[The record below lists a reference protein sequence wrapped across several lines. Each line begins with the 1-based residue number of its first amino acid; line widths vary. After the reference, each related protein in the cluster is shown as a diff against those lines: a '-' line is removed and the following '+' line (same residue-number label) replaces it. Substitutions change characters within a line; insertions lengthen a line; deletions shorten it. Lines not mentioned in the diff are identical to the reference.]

1 MSDTSVA
8 DQGDDSTQDQRPPD
22 QPSAPWRPPQP
33 QQQPSLLARL
43 FDGQNQGVWNRGR
56 DQPTTVGTVIPN
68 ARQPQPPQPTPGV
81 PQPAPPRPP
90 LHSEWPPKASSTGPF
105 PTWPP
110 PWKPSPV
117 NAYIPAMPNRSADQ
131 WGQPGSF
138 PQEPQPWETF
148 GIFQGVGKSISQWG
162 SGQTQPLAAA
172 LQGHS
177 SAWITGYAK
186 GKAELSKM
194 QYQQAQNRALDLE
207 NQLQDEMR
215 DYGDAFVAFG
225 GNPESESDNPDKL
238 PNAEKLRA
246 DLQAL
251 AVQKNDTQ
259 MQLALEKGLGTA
271 EQLLRYRD
279 AKWKDLH
286 SANRAQINNNII
298 SDAEAPY
305 KIQPQNPDGTPS
317 SAGTAQPQGWHMGPN
332 GGVIFDQPKSATPT
346 APTPDSTPPSPSDEG
361 TPPSDGTAT
370 PSDGGGA
377 GDGVGTTP
385 DSGAP
390 GAVPG
395 APGAG
400 GYVPS
405 LPPPDAGPQASA
417 AVPGQPPQA
426 GAGGLPPQGVQVA
439 EAGASDAPP
448 SWLSPSARA
457 DIGGQQTAQA
467 DTGATQPAFVPQESK
482 AAADA
487 FNSDRINPSA
497 VNQVGLDILHGW
509 KPSADD
515 MKTKPHLMHAGQ
527 ARALEL
533 EQDLGRIQN
542 SKLTGQKVIDALN
555 TVDPTIASTVKGY
568 ADGTIPPP
576 RSTAQLRPGL
586 ARDLALATKYD
597 PTFTGSTYQTRAGT
611 LRAYTVGTQGQ
622 NLVSIATAY
631 SHLKA
636 YKNALEQLK
645 ASSLAANLRMRGP
658 GGLYGADKALGGTP
672 QERALIGVLNN
683 EMETSSNEY
692 ERGTTGGKPTV
703 SGRDEQM
710 GQMNWRT
717 QDPDVAIANV
727 DNKIALLKARMD
739 MLKTGFTA
747 GVGRQPGEMFRLFD
761 TFAKAGAAQAG
772 SDALGATAVPDP
784 SSGGALRELDHVPAA
799 APQGSGAPATVQTPD
814 DVRRLPSGTPFII
827 PSGPH
832 KGETGYAP

>member
-1 MSDTSVA
+1 MSDTSVT
-8 DQGDDSTQDQRPPD
+8 DQSGDDPRPPD
-22 QPSAPWRPPQP
+22 QPSAPWKPQP
-33 QQQPSLLARL
+33 QPSLLARL
-43 FDGQNQGVWNRGR
+43 FDGQNQGVWNRNEGR
-56 DQPTTVGTVIPN
+56 TPDQPTTVAGVIPS

-81 PQPAPPRPP
+81 PQPAPPRAP
-90 LHSEWPPKASSTGPF
+90 LHAEWPPKASATGPF
-105 PTWPP
+105 PSWPP

-117 NAYIPAMPNRSADQ
+117 NAYIPAPPNRPADQ
-131 WGQPGSF
+131 WGQPGMF
-138 PQEPQPWETF
+138 PQQPQAWEVP
-148 GIFQGVGKSISQWG
+148 GIFQGVGKSISHWG
-162 SGQTQPLAAA
+162 SGQTQPIAAQ
-172 LQGHS
+172 LQGKS
-177 SAWITGYAK
+177 AAWITGYMK

-194 QYQQAQNRALDLE
+194 QFQQAQNHALDLE
-207 NQLQDEMR
+207 NSLQDEMR

-225 GNPESESDNPDKL
+225 GKPDAENDDPSKL
-238 PNAEKLRA
+238 PNADKLMA
-246 DLQAL
+246 DLRNL

-259 MQLALEKGLGTA
+259 MQLALDKGLGQA

-317 SAGTAQPQGWHMGPN
+317 DKGTAQPSGFKVTPN
-332 GGVIFDQPKSATPT
+332 GIVLDPPARGAAAPT
-346 APTPDSTPPSPSDEG
+346 PTPDSTPPSPSDDG
-361 TPPSDGTAT
+361 TPPSDGSAT
-370 PSDGGGA
+370 PPDGGGA
-377 GDGVGTTP
+377 QPGVGTTP
-385 DSGAP
+385 DSGA
-390 GAVPG
+390 A
-395 APGAG
+395 APADGGAG
-400 GYVPS
+400 GFVPS
-405 LPPPDAGPQASA
+405 LDPPDAGPQA
-417 AVPGQPPQA
+417 QA
-426 GAGGLPPQGVQVA
+426 GGGLPPQGVQVA

-448 SWLSPSARA
+448 AWLSPSARA

-467 DTGATQPAFVPQESK
+467 DTGAAQPAFT
-482 AAADA
+482 
-487 FNSDRINPSA
+487 PSPSRALLDGYNAHQLDPVA
-497 VNQVGLDILHGW
+497 VNGVALKILDGW

-515 MKTKPHLMHAGQ
+515 VKSKPNLIHAAE
-527 ARALEL
+527 ARADEL
-533 EQDLGRIQN
+533 DRDLGRIQKSN
-542 SKLTGQKVIDALN
+542 LTGTKVLDALN
-555 TVDPTIASTVKGY
+555 TIDPQIAANVKGY

-576 RSTAQLRPGL
+576 RSTAQLRQGL

-636 YKNALEQLK
+636 YKEALEQLK
-645 ASSLAANLRMRGP
+645 GSGLAANLRMRGP
-658 GGLYGADKALGGTP
+658 AGLYGANQALGGNP

-727 DNKIALLKARMD
+727 NNKIALLKARMD

-747 GVGRQPGEMFRLFD
+747 GVGRQPGEMFKLFD
-761 TFAKAGAAQAG
+761 KFANAGAAKSG
-772 SDALGATAVPDP
+772 SDDLGATAVPSP
-784 SSGGALRELDHVPAA
+784 GAGGALRELDTVPAA
-799 APQGSGAPATVQTPD
+799 AAPAQGGSADDRARAWATAHPD
-814 DVRRLPSGTPFII
+814 DPRAKQILKELGQ
-827 PSGPH
+827 
-832 KGETGYAP
+832 

>member
-1 MSDTSVA
+1 MSDTSVT
-8 DQGDDSTQDQRPPD
+8 DQGDAGDDQRPPD
-22 QPSAPWRPPQP
+22 LPSAPWQPPKP
-33 QQQPSLLARL
+33 PSLLARL
-43 FDGQNQGVWNRGR
+43 LDGQNQDVWNRGR
-56 DQPTTVGTVIPN
+56 DQPTTVAGGGSS
-68 ARQPQPPQPTPGV
+68 ARQPQAPQPTPGV

-90 LHSEWPPKASSTGPF
+90 LHPEWPPKASSSGPF

-117 NAYIPAMPNRSADQ
+117 NAYIPAMPNRPADQ
-131 WGQPGSF
+131 WGQPGTF
-138 PQEPQPWETF
+138 PQQPQAWEVP
-148 GIFQGVGKSISQWG
+148 GIYQGVGKSISQWG

-172 LQGHS
+172 LQGQS

-186 GKAELSKM
+186 GRAELTKM
-194 QYQQAQNRALDLE
+194 QYQQAQNHALDLE
-207 NQLQDEMR
+207 NQLQDEMQ

-225 GNPESESDNPDKL
+225 GNPDNESDAPDKL
-238 PNAEKLRA
+238 PDAQKLRA
-246 DLQAL
+246 DLQNL
-251 AVQKNDTQ
+251 AVQKNDMQ
-259 MQLALEKGLGTA
+259 MQMALEKGLGTA

-317 SAGTAQPQGWHMGPN
+317 SAGTAQPKGFQVTPN
-332 GGVIFDQPKSATPT
+332 GIILDPPAQG
-346 APTPDSTPPSPSDEG
+346 APRAPAPPPDSTSPSPSDDG
-361 TPPSDGTAT
+361 TPPSDGTT

-377 GDGVGTTP
+377 GGGDGGAAGGAGSP
-385 DSGAP
+385 GADSGAP
-390 GAVPG
+390 A
-395 APGAG
+395 AG
-400 GYVPS
+400 GFVPS
-405 LPPPDAGPQASA
+405 VSPPDAGPQA
-417 AVPGQPPQA
+417 Q
-426 GAGGLPPQGVQVA
+426 AGGLPPQGVQVA

-448 SWLSPSARA
+448 AWMS
-457 DIGGQQTAQA
+457 GGQQTAQA
-467 DTGATQPAFVPQESK
+467 GDGQAQQPAFTPAPSR
-482 AAADA
+482 ALLDA
-487 FNSDRINPSA
+487 YNQHGLNPLM
-497 VNQVGLDILHGW
+497 VNQIAQDILNGW

-515 MKTKPHLMHAGQ
+515 MRTRPNVMHAAEG
-527 ARALEL
+527 RATEL
-533 EQDLGRIQN
+533 EQDLGRIQKSN
-542 SKLTGQKVIDALN
+542 LTGQPVLDALAKI
-555 TVDPTIASTVKGY
+555 DPQIEANVKGY

-576 RSTAQLRPGL
+576 RSTAQLRTGL
-586 ARDLALATKYD
+586 ARDLALASKYD

-636 YKNALEQLK
+636 YKAALEQLK
-645 ASSLAANLRMRGP
+645 GSSLAANLRMRGP
-658 GGLYGADKALGGTP
+658 GGLYGANQLLGGNP
-672 QERALIGVLNN
+672 QERALMGVLNN

-761 TFAKAGAAQAG
+761 TFAKAGAAQSG
-772 SDALGATAVPDP
+772 SDALGATTVPDP
-784 SSGGALRELDHVPAA
+784 STGGALRELDAVPAA
-799 APQGSGAPATVQTPD
+799 APQSGAPATVQTPD